1 MTNYYSCKEE
11 FGEGPTASPAH
22 CFGYFHSPKYKEELW
37 QWIRSWF
44 KMTKKDLSIN
54 LVFKWLQCIRKSSSM
69 LSRGNKQHY
78 QTVMTKYMLLDGQ
91 NHLDSGRSG
100 FFFLLA
106 HNVLHFPL
114 TDKGMPKHWHSL
126 LWKALSTRFVCQN
139 KTKNPKAS
147 SGINLFLKCLYNKVL
162 KDLKEAINIC
172 INYYPAFIIY
182 NYSTKNKGR
191 NSREEKSCQT
201 PVPPSWALC
210 PFI

>member
-1 MTNYYSCKEE
+1 
-11 FGEGPTASPAH
+11 
-22 CFGYFHSPKYKEELW
+22 
-37 QWIRSWF
+37 
-44 KMTKKDLSIN
+44 
-54 LVFKWLQCIRKSSSM
+54 
-69 LSRGNKQHY
+69 
-78 QTVMTKYMLLDGQ
+78 MLLDGQ

-191 NSREEKSCQT
+191 NSREEKKLPNSSSPFMSPLPFHLVCVLTLQSVAQWRVT
-201 PVPPSWALC
+201 QLLINSFLAKFGKVENFMLWTTATNENSSPVSIIHVTL
-210 PFI
+210 